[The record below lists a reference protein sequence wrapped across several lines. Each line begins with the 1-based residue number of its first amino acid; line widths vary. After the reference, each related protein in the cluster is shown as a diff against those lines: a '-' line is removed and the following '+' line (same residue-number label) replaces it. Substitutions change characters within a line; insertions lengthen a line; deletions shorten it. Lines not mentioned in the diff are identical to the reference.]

1 MDIHIRTKIDT
12 WWSYI
17 ETAVLRIGK
26 DRFEVQGG
34 EGLNYWF
41 NDNPGRTNLSEKRAL
56 GRKLAGQYKIHFHQL
71 NDRQHQFKIELN
83 NGDAVIFKTFKE
95 FVRVNVDTKSAYSKD
110 FVSSVGLM
118 GTYPSGLHK
127 SRDNS
132 TVVEDV
138 NAFGNLWQVQPAT
151 EGMLFHSVDGPQ
163 HPQRQC
169 TMPTMTEASRKKRR
183 LSESM
188 ISQED
193 AELACAR
200 VSASDRD
207 ACVFDV
213 LATNDKDMAG
223 SY

>member
-34 EGLNYWF
+34 DGLKYWF
-41 NDNPGRTNLSEKRAL
+41 NDNPGRPNPSEKRAL
-56 GRKLAGQYKIHFHQL
+56 GRKMAGQYKIRFHQL
-71 NDRQHQFKIELN
+71 NDRQHQFKVELN
-83 NGDAVIFKTFKE
+83 NGDKVVFKTFKE
-95 FVRVNVDTKSAYSKD
+95 FVRVNVETKNAYSKD
-110 FVSSVGLM
+110 FASSVGLM
-118 GTYPSGLHK
+118 GTYPSGLHM

-138 NAFGNLWQVQPAT
+138 NEFGNLWQVQPAK
-151 EGMLFHSVDGPQ
+151 EGMLFHTVDGPQ
-163 HPQRQC
+163 HPQHQC
-169 TMPTMTEASRKKRR
+169 TMPTVTESSRKQRR
-183 LSESM
+183 LGEAL
-188 ISQED
+188 ITQED

-200 VSASDRD
+200 VNPSDRD